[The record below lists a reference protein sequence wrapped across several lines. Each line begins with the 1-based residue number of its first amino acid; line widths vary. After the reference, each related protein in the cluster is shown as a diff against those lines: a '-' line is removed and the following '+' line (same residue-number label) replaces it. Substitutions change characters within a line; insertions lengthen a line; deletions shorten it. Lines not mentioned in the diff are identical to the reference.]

1 MPMDR
6 ANAYEID
13 LDRNPANYA
22 PLTPLTFVERAAS
35 VYPERTAVHHGGPLG
50 IDRGRALDEGERRQR
65 RVIGRIAVQVDF
77 VGVGTVHGHPGSD
90 QSIRVN
96 LPQLEARPNR
106 ARLARVPADVAHQ
119 MLVPQGLPSVVAI
132 GNVFTEHRQPLGASR
147 IALRDDNLR
156 DPAELLAQL
165 ERSGDPA
172 QRLEGSARADDRDVA
187 VVKDAAHQALVNV
200 QTLHLVE
207 VHLDRVARYESALH
221 DNSPVGQD
229 QFSGLSPDDRGQY
242 HGEADHQR
250 YRNHSKRRA
259 GMVSGGD
266 VSAQRSQQEEAADEV
281 ILTSSAASSC

>member
-1 MPMDR
+1 MGIPARIKAYGSIDHSWRRDQTAR
-6 ANAYEID
+6 A
-13 LDRNPANYA
+13 
-22 PLTPLTFVERAAS
+22 
-35 VYPERTAVHHGGPLG
+35 PERPA
-50 IDRGRALDEGERRQR
+50 
-65 RVIGRIAVQVDF
+65 
-77 VGVGTVHGHPGSD
+77 
-90 QSIRVN
+90 
-96 LPQLEARPNR
+96 
-106 ARLARVPADVAHQ
+106 ARLARVPAGVAHQ

-172 QRLEGSARADDRDVA
+172 QRLQGSARADDRDVA

-259 GMVSGGD
+259 GVVSGGD
-266 VSAQRSQQEEAADEV
+266 VSAQRSQQEAVSYTHLRAHETRHDLVCRLLLEKK
-281 ILTSSAASSC
+281 